1 MKEEGRGGRTKRNE
15 SVKEWIKEA
24 VGGGS
29 EERKQGRNGEK
40 EEEGKKRNERK
51 KNGRKLKKKK
61 KKRSHR
67 CHCCAENIRSKTV
80 PFQ

>member
-51 KNGRKLKKKK
+51 KNGRK
-61 KKRSHR
+61 
-67 CHCCAENIRSKTV
+67 
-80 PFQ
+80 